1 LAALIEYEKD
11 INLLESLYNNNK
23 ELLDQHELD
32 TDLKE
37 LAEYEWFLLPVRRS
51 QTRLTRRR
59 RILRDLDEWLKSAN
73 PNLDKK
79 KKLPGVKELWKA
91 GDLREKLTASNAKIS
106 SVRARW
112 QVWGTAQVSEADCA
126 DHHHGQTRLHL
137 HTFVSTNMI
146 LAAQT
151 EMAARFEQMFTMLQQ
166 GQVRQRSRNLSMHS
180 QVEPVGFSSQT
191 TRVGCHTRVKAH
203 TDEYHSQVVANPTT
217 SLVTFSIL
225 SPDASLSYD
234 RIKLRLE
241 EYRALLASDSDTIEL
256 STENGKTV
264 ICRKQANEMEEF
276 LDEAEILLQNVVQ
289 SRDIS
294 TLVVLHNLRD
304 LAEVL
309 DNLKLYDECRLTG
322 NCALDLA
329 EALGRRSFEFRHE
342 QAETL
347 ALVAGLSVYQ
357 PQARTLFIQAISIC
371 EGVVENDASHSNKHR
386 LLIVLDRAGYWATD
400 HLSAQWLERAI
411 QLMTK
416 ELPPTMV
423 DPHFRSAIYN
433 NYGNGLYYLK
443 QYSNAIEACHEAV
456 SIRRTLVDNDPA
468 RHNFAFAQTLIT
480 MGAALDNIGKHDD
493 AIVTYNEVLEIC
505 TSMSAQDTLWYNET
519 IAGTLHNYGI
529 ALRNLNQVSEA
540 VVVEKRAISHFRNL
554 AQTGNEFTKLLCD
567 ALHNYGSNCALLRQH
582 EEAVL
587 AYQETILLR
596 RALAAT
602 DSEAEIYLTWSL
614 HHIAKSFRALDKYA
628 EANTAATEFLQ
639 RNHGRV
645 LENCGCAPDF
655 SGCFVCQR
663 GIIPDSLQNI
673 SPPLPVLQAI
683 SSPQQARDLPQ
694 PRPQSPLEKL

>member
-1 LAALIEYEKD
+1 M
-11 INLLESLYNNNK
+11 
-23 ELLDQHELD
+23 
-32 TDLKE
+32 
-37 LAEYEWFLLPVRRS
+37 
-51 QTRLTRRR
+51 
-59 RILRDLDEWLKSAN
+59 
-73 PNLDKK
+73 
-79 KKLPGVKELWKA
+79 A
-91 GDLREKLTASNAKIS
+91 GMGA
-106 SVRARW
+106 
-112 QVWGTAQVSEADCA
+112 AQVSEADCA
-126 DHHHGQTRLHL
+126 DDHHGQTRLHL

-151 EMAARFEQMFTMLQQ
+151 EMVARFEQMFTMLQQ
-166 GQVRQRSRNLSMHS
+166 GQVRQRSRSLSMHS

-203 TDEYHSQVVANPTT
+203 TDGYHSQVVANPTT

-241 EYRALLASDSDTIEL
+241 EYRTLLASDSDTIEL

-264 ICRKQANEMEEF
+264 ICRQQANEMEKY
-276 LDEAEILLQNVVQ
+276 LDQAEILLQDVVQ

-294 TLVVLHNLRD
+294 TLIVLHHLRD

-329 EALGRRSFEFRHE
+329 ESLGRRSLEFRHE

-347 ALVAGLSVYQ
+347 ALIAGLSVYQ
-357 PQARTLFIQAISIC
+357 PRARTLFIQAISVC
-371 EGVVENDASHSNKHR
+371 EEVVANDASHSNKYR

-400 HLSAQWLERAI
+400 HLCAQWLGHAV

-423 DPHFRSAIYN
+423 HPHFRSVIYN
-433 NYGNGLYYLK
+433 NYGDGLRRLK
-443 QYSNAIEACHEAV
+443 QYSNAFEAYHEAV

-468 RHNFAFAQTLIT
+468 KHNYYFAGTLMN
-480 MGAALDNIGKHDD
+480 MGVALDYIGKRDD
-493 AIVTYNEVLEIC
+493 AIVAFKEVLEIC
-505 TSMSAQDTLWYNET
+505 TTMSTQNPLRYNEWRA
-519 IAGTLHNYGI
+519 ITLLNYGVT
-529 ALRNLNQVSEA
+529 LQNLNQISEA
-540 VVVEKRAISHFRNL
+540 AVVKKQAISLLRNL
-554 AQTGNEFTKLLCD
+554 AQTGNECTNLLCD
-567 ALHNYGSNCALLRQH
+567 ALYNYGISCALLGQH

-587 AYQETILLR
+587 AYQESMPLQ

-602 DSEAEIYLTWSL
+602 DAEEEIYLIVAL
-614 HHIAKSFRALDKYA
+614 HNIANSFRALDKHA
-628 EANTAATEFLQ
+628 EANTAATEFLE

-645 LENCGCAPDF
+645 LEICGYAPDF
-655 SGCFVCQR
+655 SGCVVCQR
-663 GIIPDSLQNI
+663 VIIPDSLQNI

-683 SSPQQARDLPQ
+683 SSSQQAGADASLTPAEPSELTGETVNMPVCRKRDKILGFFRGNKAQ
-694 PRPQSPLEKL
+694 